1 MLDEAVPSPTP
12 PRAPGGR
19 SRPSRAARTE
29 VLLCRLAGTSPP
41 ERDDLLEELVT
52 LNMGVADAVVS
63 RYRNRGV
70 AVEDLRQVA
79 YMALVRAA
87 HRFDTDS
94 GNDFLS
100 YAVPTMRGEIRRYFR
115 DQGWMVRPPRRV
127 QELQQRLQQVSAVL
141 QRQLGRDATP
151 SELAAETGESLTDV
165 TEALR
170 GEGCF
175 SPASL
180 DRPVGD
186 GEEAD
191 TLGDLLSDPE
201 ADLAPAEARLL
212 LGPAVRRLAERDR
225 RILMLRFFGG
235 LTQQEIAEDIGV
247 TQMQVS
253 RLLHR
258 ILTGLRADLGGEPAS
273 A

>member
-1 MLDEAVPSPTP
+1 MDVQAASLPTP
-12 PRAPGGR
+12 GQVRGLSPRL
-19 SRPSRAARTE
+19 SRAARTE
-29 VLLCRLAGTSPP
+29 LLLRQLASASTP
-41 ERDDLLEELVT
+41 ERGQLLEELVT

-70 AVEDLRQVA
+70 AAEDLRQVA

-87 HRFDTDS
+87 HRFDTDA

-127 QELQQRLQQVSAVL
+127 QELQQRLQQAGAVL

-151 SELAAETGESLTDV
+151 AELAAETGECLADV

-180 DRPVGD
+180 DRPVGE

-201 ADLAPAEARLL
+201 AGLAPAEARLL

-235 LTQQEIAEDIGV
+235 LTQQEIAEEIGV

-258 ILTGLRADLGGEPAS
+258 ILTRLRADLGDES
-273 A
+273 ATA